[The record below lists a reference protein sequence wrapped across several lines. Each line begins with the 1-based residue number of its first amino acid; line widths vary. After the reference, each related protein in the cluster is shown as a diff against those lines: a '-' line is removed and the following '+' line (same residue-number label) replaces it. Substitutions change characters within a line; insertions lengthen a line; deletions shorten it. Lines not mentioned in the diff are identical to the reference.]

1 MGCTS
6 ALDVVNPLSIAV
18 LITYYG
24 ERELLRECLESLR
37 NQTQLPDEILVYDD
51 ASDAPAEEYIPHG
64 LPVQVLRGR
73 INRGPA
79 YGRNRLLLASQSAYV
94 HFHDADDLF
103 SPNWHAR
110 VREVLQTTR
119 ADVVFTEINA
129 HSDQGVY
136 SERVLALDGLAAGED
151 LVRFCIQGV
160 MLVPSGTYR
169 RQTVLSMGGYRTS
182 LAQAEDFDFHVRL
195 AASGPRF
202 AVIGDPLVTIRVRA
216 AGRSRDGVQTWG
228 SFVQAVATLSAEL
241 PPMYRSDFADAAA
254 RAGSTL
260 FKLGARAEANHAFT
274 LAAKLG
280 PPRFTTQRPVY
291 RFLATRVGFETTEQ
305 LARAYRGMLPAGL
318 RAYLATRAGVKA

>member
-1 MGCTS
+1 MNSPT
-6 ALDVVNPLSIAV
+6 IAV

-37 NQTQLPDEILVYDD
+37 DQTRLPDEILVYDD
-51 ASDAPAEEYIPHG
+51 ASDAPAEDYLPTG
-64 LPVQVLRGR
+64 LPVQVLRGCV
-73 INRGPA
+73 NRGPA

-103 SPNWHAR
+103 SPDWHTR
-110 VREVLQTTR
+110 VRDVVQATR

-129 HSDQGVY
+129 QSDQGVH

-169 RQTVLSMGGYRTS
+169 RETVLSIGGYDTS

-216 AGRSRDGVQTWG
+216 AGRSRNGVQTWS
-228 SFVQAVATLSAEL
+228 SFVEAVATLSTEL
-241 PPMYRSDFADAAA
+241 PPSYRSDFADAAA

-260 FKLGARAEANHAFT
+260 FKLGARAEANHAFK
-274 LAAKLG
+274 LAARLG
-280 PPRFTTQRPVY
+280 PPRFSSQRPVY

-305 LARAYRGMLPAGL
+305 LARAYRGILPARL
-318 RAYLATRAGVKA
+318 RAYLAAHAHAGAGS